1 MALESHLHSDEA
13 WGDTPEAQAAARAV
27 LAVCD
32 RGDAVA
38 ASQLGTVERRLV
50 VLVQYDD
57 DDEHGL
63 IDMEYDERHEDLA
76 EMLSAID
83 AAVPSASQQEI
94 VVAIRGDWF
103 YGAMTTRRVGEPPR
117 MEAEEVLDTD
127 QLERMLST
135 PPVAAPPVV
144 IDPAPPA
151 PPPAPAPL
159 PPPT

>member
-38 ASQLGTVERRLV
+38 ASQLGATDRRLV

-63 IDMEYDERHEDLA
+63 IDMDYEERHEDLA

-83 AAVPSASQQEI
+83 AAVPSASQQEL

-135 PPVAAPPVV
+135 PPAAVPSTAPSPV
-144 IDPAPPA
+144 PAPT
-151 PPPAPAPL
+151 
-159 PPPT
+159 PPPTQPPPT